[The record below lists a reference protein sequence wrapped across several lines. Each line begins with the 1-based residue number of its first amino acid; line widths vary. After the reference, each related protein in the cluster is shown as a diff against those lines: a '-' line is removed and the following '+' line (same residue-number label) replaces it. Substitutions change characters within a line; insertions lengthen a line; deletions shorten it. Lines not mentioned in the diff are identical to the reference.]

1 MRPQRHEPSLRVVPR
16 PGPHAKTNHAARLTP
31 RSAAP
36 RFLRHRRAVLRL
48 AWSLSLFIP
57 LVFLSCGGRPGLTE
71 CPTTSTSTRVDTS
84 STSCP
89 IYGDTAWTDTR
100 LADVDSECVA
110 FMSTT
115 DAQGLARLAP
125 FCRCLSTEM
134 SRSVDFKTYE
144 DNPARVVAEAYATS
158 GEHCSARAEYGIP
171 ARDAG
176 GLFTPESYE
185 SFMSTCLSTGSTR
198 AACRCLAVE
207 DSREHVGRFE
217 DSSEVSS
224 HRCAVI
230 RTKTSEHAPGHD

>member
-1 MRPQRHEPSLRVVPR
+1 MRPQRHDPPLRAPQS
-16 PGPHAKTNHAARLTP
+16 TINHAGRPTP
-31 RSAAP
+31 RAVRPHPP
-36 RFLRHRRAVLRL
+36 RCRHAILRL
-48 AWSLSLFIP
+48 AWSLSLAIP
-57 LVFLSCGGRPGLTE
+57 LVFLSCGGRPGPTE

-100 LADVDSECVA
+100 LADVDSECMA

-115 DAQGLARLAP
+115 DAHGLARLAP

-144 DNPARVVAEAYATS
+144 DNPARVVAETYKTS

-171 ARDAG
+171 SRDAG

-185 SFMSTCLSTGSTR
+185 SFISTCLSTGSTR

-230 RTKTSEHAPGHD
+230 RGDRSEHSSGRD